1 MTTVSIL
8 GAGELGG
15 SVAHA
20 LARAER
26 VGRVVLIDDGGSIA
40 PGKALD
46 IQQSGAIDG
55 FHTRVE
61 GTQDLTRVTGST
73 VCVVADTGR
82 PTAEW
87 QGESGLAMM
96 GRLKGFV
103 GEAPIVFAGAGQ
115 ADLLLATV
123 REAGFR
129 RERVVGSA
137 PEALAAAARAIV
149 ALEAQCSPSEV
160 ALSVL
165 GTPPRLPERLNG
177 VPPRLP
183 ERLNGVPPAGF
194 IIPWSEASIAGHA
207 MERVL
212 SQVQVRRIEARL
224 ALLWPP
230 GPQALGAAAARITEA
245 IVTSGRRA
253 PGVLTVL
260 GGEFGVRN
268 RVGVLPCLLGPSGIT
283 EVRPPALNARER
295 VLLET
300 ALKQGA

>member
-26 VGRVVLIDDGGSIA
+26 VGRVVLIDDGGTIA
-40 PGKALD
+40 AGKALD

-61 GTQDLTRVTGST
+61 GTQDLTRVTGCT

-82 PTAEW
+82 PAAEW
-87 QGESGLAMM
+87 QGESGFAMV

-115 ADLLLATV
+115 ADLLLAAV

-129 RERVVGSA
+129 RERIVGSA

-149 ALEAQCSPSEV
+149 ALEAQCSPAEV

-165 GTPPRLPERLNG
+165 GTPSCLPERLNG
-177 VPPRLP
+177 VPSS
-183 ERLNGVPPAGF
+183 GF

-207 MERVL
+207 VERVL
-212 SQVQVRRIEARL
+212 SQVQLRRIDARV

-230 GPQALGAAAARITEA
+230 GPQALGAAAARVVDA
-245 IVTSGRRA
+245 MVTSARRA

-268 RVGVLPCLLGPSGIT
+268 RVGVLPCLLGPGGIT

-300 ALKQGA
+300 ALGA

>member
-1 MTTVSIL
+1 MSTVTVL

-26 VGRVVLIDDGGSIA
+26 VGRVVLIDEGGTIA
-40 PGKALD
+40 AGKALD

-61 GTQDLTRVTGST
+61 GTQDLTRVTGCA
-73 VCVVADTGR
+73 VCVVADSGR
-82 PTAEW
+82 PAAEW

-96 GRLKGFV
+96 TRLNGFV
-103 GEAPIVFAGAGQ
+103 GEAPIVLAGAGQ
-115 ADLLLATV
+115 ADLLLAAV

-129 RERVVGSA
+129 KERLVGSA
-137 PEALAAAARAIV
+137 PEALVAAARAIV

-165 GTPPRLPERLNG
+165 GTPPF
-177 VPPRLP
+177 
-183 ERLNGVPPAGF
+183 GF
-194 IIPWSEASIAGHA
+194 IVPWSEAAIAGHSL
-207 MERVL
+207 ERVL
-212 SQVQVRRIEARL
+212 TQVQVRRVEARV

-230 GPQALGAAAARITEA
+230 GPQALGAAAARVAEA
-245 IVTSGRRA
+245 IITSARRA
-253 PGVLTVL
+253 PAVLTVF

-268 RVGVLPCLLGPSGIT
+268 RVGVLPCLLGPGGII
-283 EVRPPALNARER
+283 EVRPPALSARER
-295 VLLET
+295 VQLET
-300 ALKQGA
+300 ALGA

>member
-26 VGRVVLIDDGGSIA
+26 AGRVVLIDEGGTIA
-40 PGKALD
+40 AGKALD

-61 GTQDLTRVTGST
+61 GTQDLTRVTGCT
-73 VCVVADTGR
+73 VCVVADSGR
-82 PTAEW
+82 PAAEW

-96 GRLKGFV
+96 RRLKAFV

-115 ADLLLATV
+115 ADLLLAAV
-123 REAGFR
+123 REAGFK
-129 RERVVGSA
+129 RERVVGSS

-149 ALEAQCSPSEV
+149 ALEAECSPSEV

-165 GTPPRLPERLNG
+165 GTPPS
-177 VPPRLP
+177 
-183 ERLNGVPPAGF
+183 GF
-194 IIPWSEASIAGHA
+194 VVPWSDASIAGHSV
-207 MERVL
+207 ERVL
-212 SQVQVRRIEARL
+212 TQVQVRRIEARV

-230 GPQALGAAAARITEA
+230 GPQALGAAAARVVEA
-245 IVTSGRRA
+245 IVTSARRA

-268 RVGVLPCLLGPSGIT
+268 CVGVLACLLGPGGIA
-283 EVRPPALNARER
+283 EVRLPVLNSRER
-295 VLLET
+295 VQLET
-300 ALKQGA
+300 ALGH

>member
-26 VGRVVLIDDGGSIA
+26 VGRVVLIDDGGTIA
-40 PGKALD
+40 AGKALD

-61 GTQDLTRVTGST
+61 GTQDLTRVTGCS
-73 VCVVADTGR
+73 VCVVADSSR
-82 PTAEW
+82 PAAEW
-87 QGESGLAMM
+87 HGESGLAMM
-96 GRLKGFV
+96 RRLNGFV
-103 GEAPIVFAGAGQ
+103 GEAPIVLAGAGQ
-115 ADLLLATV
+115 ADLLLAAV

-165 GTPPRLPERLNG
+165 GTPSSFL
-177 VPPRLP
+177 V
-183 ERLNGVPPAGF
+183 
-194 IIPWSEASIAGHA
+194 PWSEASIAGHSV
-207 MERVL
+207 ERVL
-212 SQVQVRRIEARL
+212 TQVQVRRIEARL

-230 GPQALGAAAARITEA
+230 GPQALGAAAARVVEAMITSA
-245 IVTSGRRA
+245 RRV
-253 PGVLTVL
+253 PGVLTVF

-268 RVGVLPCLLGPSGIT
+268 RVGVLPCLLGPGGIT
-283 EVRPPALNARER
+283 EVRPPALSARER
-295 VLLET
+295 VQLET
-300 ALKQGA
+300 ALG

>member
-1 MTTVSIL
+1 MSTVTVL

-26 VGRVVLIDDGGSIA
+26 VGRVVLIDDGGTIA
-40 PGKALD
+40 AGKALD

-61 GTQDLTRVTGST
+61 GTQDLTRVTGCS
-73 VCVVADTGR
+73 VCVVADSGR
-82 PTAEW
+82 PAAEW

-96 GRLKGFV
+96 KRLNSFV
-103 GEAPIVFAGAGQ
+103 GEAPIVLAGAGQ
-115 ADLLLATV
+115 AALLLAAV

-165 GTPPRLPERLNG
+165 GVPPGLPERLNG
-177 VPPRLP
+177 VPPS
-183 ERLNGVPPAGF
+183 GF
-194 IIPWSEASIAGHA
+194 IVPWSEASIAGHLV
-207 MERVL
+207 ERVL
-212 SQVQVRRIEARL
+212 TQVQVRRLEARL

-230 GPQALGAAAARITEA
+230 GPQALGAAAARVVEA
-245 IVTSGRRA
+245 MITSGRRA
-253 PGVLTVL
+253 RGVLTVF

-268 RVGVLPCLLGPSGIT
+268 RVGVLPCLLGPGGIT

-295 VLLET
+295 VQLET
-300 ALKQGA
+300 ALK

>member
-1 MTTVSIL
+1 MTTISIL

-26 VGRVVLIDDGGSIA
+26 VGRVVLIDDGGTIA
-40 PGKALD
+40 AGKALD

-61 GTQDLTRVTGST
+61 GTQDLARVTGCT
-73 VCVVADTGR
+73 VCVVADSGR
-82 PTAEW
+82 PAAEW
-87 QGESGLAMM
+87 QGESGLAMIK
-96 GRLKGFV
+96 RLNGFV
-103 GEAPIVFAGAGQ
+103 GEAPVVMAGAGQ
-115 ADLLLATV
+115 ADLLLAAV
-123 REAGFR
+123 REAGFQ

-165 GTPPRLPERLNG
+165 G
-177 VPPRLP
+177 VPPS
-183 ERLNGVPPAGF
+183 AF
-194 IIPWSEASIAGHA
+194 IVPWSEASIAGHLV
-207 MERVL
+207 ERVL
-212 SQVQVRRIEARL
+212 TQVQVRRIEARL

-230 GPQALGAAAARITEA
+230 GPQALGAAAARVVEAMITSA
-245 IVTSGRRA
+245 RRA
-253 PGVLTVL
+253 PGVLTVF

-268 RVGVLPCLLGPSGIT
+268 RVGVLPCLLGPGGIT
-283 EVRPPALNARER
+283 EVRPPALNPRER
-295 VLLET
+295 VQLET
-300 ALKQGA
+300 ALGA

>member
-1 MTTVSIL
+1 MTIVTIL

-26 VGRVVLIDDGGSIA
+26 VGRVVLIDEGGTIA
-40 PGKALD
+40 AGKALD

-61 GTQDLTRVTGST
+61 GTQDLTRVTGCA

-82 PTAEW
+82 PAADW

-96 GRLKGFV
+96 VRLRGFV
-103 GEAPIVFAGAGQ
+103 GEAPIVLAGAGQ
-115 ADLLLATV
+115 ADLLLAAV

-149 ALEAQCSPSEV
+149 ALEAECSPSEV

-177 VPPRLP
+177 VPP
-183 ERLNGVPPAGF
+183 AF
-194 IIPWSEASIAGHA
+194 IVPWSEASIAGHSV
-207 MERVL
+207 ERVL
-212 SQVQVRRIEARL
+212 TQVQIRRIEARV

-230 GPQALGAAAARITEA
+230 GPQALGTAAARVVEA
-245 IVTSGRRA
+245 IVTSARRA

-260 GGEFGVRN
+260 GGEYGVRN
-268 RVGVLPCLLGPSGIT
+268 RVGVLPCLLGPGGIT
-283 EVRPPALNARER
+283 EVRPPALNARVR
-295 VLLET
+295 VQLET
-300 ALKQGA
+300 ALG